1 MSYFSI
7 KCIALLAMIIDHIG
21 VVFGKAGWNLLPFD
35 FSVLRVIGRISFPLF
50 AFCLSQGWRRTRHKR
65 RYFRNLVL
73 GALASQIPFTLA
85 LYPSNLS
92 TVNDEISFL
101 RISWPYLCLALIA
114 VWIYWHFALRKHP
127 SGSLCLIALAAIV
140 PGVQL
145 KVKGVWVLSE
155 NINVFY
161 TFLISFFCLYIL
173 EHHHTFEK
181 RERLSLFLVI
191 LVFLVAYG
199 LPADYGTGLLG
210 IALIVGFALLDK
222 REYQAAFLLFWSIV
236 FYGIL
241 VGNPIS
247 MLSCAFASAFILLY
261 RPEAPVHFKM
271 KKLFYWFYPVHLLVL
286 GAFNI
291 VVR

>member
-21 VVFGKAGWNLLPFD
+21 IVLGKAGWNLLPFD
-35 FSVLRVIGRISFPLF
+35 SSVLRAIGRISFPLF
-50 AFCLSQGWRRTRHKR
+50 AFCLSQGWCRTCHKR

-85 LYPSNLS
+85 LYPPNLA
-92 TVNDEISFL
+92 TVNDENSFL
-101 RISWPYLCLALIA
+101 RISWPYLCLALMA
-114 VWIYWHFALRKHP
+114 VWIYWYFALQKHP
-127 SGSLCLIALAAIV
+127 SDSLCLIALAAIV
-140 PGVQL
+140 PGIQL
-145 KVKGVWVLSE
+145 KIKGVWVLSD

-161 TFLISFFCLYIL
+161 TFLMALFCLYIL
-173 EHHHTFEK
+173 EHHHEFEK
-181 RERLSLFLVI
+181 RESRSLFLVI
-191 LVFLVAYG
+191 PVFLVAYG

-210 IALIVGFALLDK
+210 IVLIVGFVLLDK
-222 REYQAAFLLFWSIV
+222 REYQAGFLLLWSIV

-241 VGNPIS
+241 VSNPIS
-247 MLSCAFASAFILLY
+247 MLSCAFVSIFILLY

-291 VVR
+291 AVR